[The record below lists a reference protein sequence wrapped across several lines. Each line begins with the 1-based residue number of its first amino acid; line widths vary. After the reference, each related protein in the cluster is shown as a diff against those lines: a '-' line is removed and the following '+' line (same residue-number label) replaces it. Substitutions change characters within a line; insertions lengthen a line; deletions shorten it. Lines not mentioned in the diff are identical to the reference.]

1 MMRDMLISIIGSLIG
16 SGATL
21 MVHTPFVVT
30 GMVWIVIACMV
41 AVCMGIHEKRKV
53 LYPEA

>member
-1 MMRDMLISIIGSLIG
+1 MRDMLISIIGSLIG

-41 AVCMGIHEKRKV
+41 AVCMGIHEKKKV
-53 LYPEA
+53 LHQEA